1 METQL
6 RALAPDRRRRILELV
21 KDRELTAGQI
31 ASRFDVTRPAISQ
44 HLAVL
49 REAGLV
55 TERRDG
61 RRRIYR
67 ARGDGLLEIRAFIER
82 FWDDS
87 LERLRIEAEHDER
100 SRDVDNRN

>member
-21 KDRELTAGQI
+21 RDRELTAGQI

-67 ARGDGLLEIRAFIER
+67 ARGDGLLEIRAFLER